1 MVLLMLLPPSLLLLA
16 SCWYTKVKENHAR
29 CCRKA
34 RHDRNKHRFLLPVT
48 TDGHSWHLTPA
59 HHVNL
64 TRDHSSAS
72 ENGVKEFFTDYEV
85 FSADCTFHASP
96 AYWSRKQPHGAIQPK
111 QCWIWTLTSNTKR
124 TALSHAALTRVRVS
138 FHILK
143 FRLFRGLSH
152 FARRVNKCPCFCI
165 CTHHMLSMRNMIA
178 NNNMH

>member
-96 AYWSRKQPHGAIQPK
+96 AYWSRKHMELFSQSNSDYVQEMQFKMNHDFQYLKNCPHVEVV
-111 QCWIWTLTSNTKR
+111 
-124 TALSHAALTRVRVS
+124 LTR
-138 FHILK
+138 
-143 FRLFRGLSH
+143 
-152 FARRVNKCPCFCI
+152 FA
-165 CTHHMLSMRNMIA
+165 
-178 NNNMH
+178 